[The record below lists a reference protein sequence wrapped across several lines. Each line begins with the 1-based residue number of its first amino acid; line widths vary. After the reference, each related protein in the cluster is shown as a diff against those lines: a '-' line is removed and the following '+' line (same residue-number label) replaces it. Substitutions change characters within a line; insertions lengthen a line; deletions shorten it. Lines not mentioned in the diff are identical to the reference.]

1 MRYSDEKQELNSVV
15 EEETSAPL
23 ARPAPENTK
32 LKTTVSGFS
41 LSSIALK
48 KAAAK
53 VQKPK
58 DREAEKPN
66 DAFDQNQLEILW
78 KEYIDKLKNQ
88 GKQNIASILS
98 MNIIELKG
106 QNTLLFTVAND
117 MNKVEVNREMEHLL
131 PFLRER
137 LNNFRISVE
146 LKISETTKEDAVYSS
161 QEKYQYLVKINPS
174 LEELRK
180 KFDLDIN

>member
-1 MRYSDEKQELNSVV
+1 MNSVV
-15 EEETSAPL
+15 AEETSAPSKP
-23 ARPAPENTK
+23 PAPEDTDHK
-32 LKTTVSGFS
+32 KTVSGFS

-48 KAAAK
+48 KAASK
-53 VQKPK
+53 VQKPR
-58 DREAEKPN
+58 DIETEKPN
-66 DAFDQNQLEILW
+66 DVFDQNQLETLW

-98 MNIIELKG
+98 MNTIELKE
-106 QNTLLFTVAND
+106 NNVLLFTVAND
-117 MNKVEVNREMEHLL
+117 MNKVEMSREIEHLL

-137 LNNFRISVE
+137 LNNFSISIE
-146 LKISETTKEDAVYSS
+146 LKISETTKEDAVYSA
-161 QEKYQYLVKINPS
+161 QEKYQYLVKINPT